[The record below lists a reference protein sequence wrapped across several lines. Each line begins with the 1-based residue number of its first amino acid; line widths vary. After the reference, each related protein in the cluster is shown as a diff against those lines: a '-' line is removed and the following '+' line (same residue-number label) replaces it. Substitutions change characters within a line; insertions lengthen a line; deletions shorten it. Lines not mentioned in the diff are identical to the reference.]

1 MLEKN
6 KIPKNGRPSGFNGI
20 NTSVSPK
27 IPPQKLKLH
36 KYNTILIFLPWQLS
50 CTKKD
55 LTSEG
60 IVGKSGLGSCIL
72 INTQIL

>member
-36 KYNTILIFLPWQLS
+36 KYNTILIFLP
-50 CTKKD
+50 
-55 LTSEG
+55 
-60 IVGKSGLGSCIL
+60 
-72 INTQIL
+72 